1 MIEVVGGTYEELC
14 RYPGWHQFFGSGGR
28 AAAAITTLGGT
39 ARLYTFSQ
47 VAMESRRRALADAF
61 GFDVVVTSG
70 APEVKFEYFHA
81 LTPVQ
86 YIPSFEPLS
95 NSGRRIEVR
104 GDAVLRFGMLE
115 GEGVVTAKRCV
126 YDPQSPVEPR
136 PFEANGSTADELAI
150 VCNLGEARQLSGC
163 EEPSACAAALAQRT
177 SVAVVKAGAA
187 GAWVATSGST
197 ATVPS
202 YRTAMV
208 FPIGSGDVFTA
219 AFAKAWLEDGATP
232 VDAAHLASRATALY
246 CGSMT
251 LPTTQRLLAEGA
263 ALVPL
268 KLARGISPRPVVYLA
283 GPFFT
288 MAQSW
293 LVDEA
298 RKELDN
304 VGLAVFSPFHDVGTG
319 KSDAE
324 IAKLDL
330 EGLDR
335 ADMVLALLDGL
346 DAGTLFEVGFA
357 TKGKKPVVCFAS
369 QEAASDFTMMSGTG
383 ATVTSDFATAIYATA
398 WAAFCGE

>member
-1 MIEVVGGTYEELC
+1 MIEVVGGTYEEVC
-14 RYPGWHQFFGSGGR
+14 RYPNWHQFFGSGGR
-28 AAAAITTLGGT
+28 AAAAITTLGAT
-39 ARLYTFSQ
+39 ARLHTFSQ
-47 VAMESRRRALADAF
+47 VGMEPRRRALADAF
-61 GFDVVVTSG
+61 GFDVVVVAG
-70 APEVKFEYFHA
+70 APDVTFEYFHA

-86 YIPSFEPLS
+86 YVPSFEPLADPAR
-95 NSGRRIEVR
+95 NIRVG

-126 YDPQSPVEPR
+126 YDPQSPVEPQ
-136 PFEANGSTADELAI
+136 PFDANGSTADELAI

-163 EEPSACAAALAQRT
+163 EEPSACAAMLAQRA

-187 GAWVATSGST
+187 GAWVATRTST
-197 ATVPS
+197 AIVPS
-202 YRTAMV
+202 YRTATV

-251 LPTTQRLLAEGA
+251 LPTAQRLLTEGA
-263 ALVPL
+263 ALTPL
-268 KLARGISPRPVVYLA
+268 TLARGATPRPLVYLA

-304 VGLAVFSPFHDVGTG
+304 VGLAVFSPLHEVGTG
-319 KSDAE
+319 KSDE
-324 IAKLDL
+324 DIAKLDL
-330 EGLDR
+330 EGLDL
-335 ADMVLALLDGL
+335 ADVVLALLDGL

-357 TKGKKPVVCFAS
+357 TKGSKPVVCFAS
-369 QEAASDFTMMSGTG
+369 AEAASNFTMMSGTG

-398 WAAFCGE
+398 WAAFCGP